1 MDPMAPTGAA
11 ARGRS
16 RSFGGSS
23 SSGAAAGASAGGG
36 GGIVNLDMFVRAGAD
51 KEMYVRADKID
62 LKNLDMQLEKT
73 RSQVWLEHQ
82 RSNRSAASPQLAAPL
97 LEWEIDLAKLDIQ
110 NQIAHGTFGVVYR
123 GTYDG
128 HDVAVKVL
136 DWGSDGQE
144 STMKHREAFEKEVA
158 VWQKLD
164 HPNVTKFVGASMGT
178 SQLKIP
184 KKGSTSSR
192 GRAVPNECCVVVVDY
207 QHGGTLKTLLY
218 NHRDKKLAYKKVVHL
233 ALDLARGLSY
243 LHSKK
248 IMHLDVKAENMLL
261 DRKRTLKIADFGVA
275 RVEAQSSD
283 VTGQTGTLGYMA
295 PEVLQGK
302 PYDHKC
308 DVYSFGIL
316 LWETYCCA
324 MAYPN
329 YSLADISYHVVKL
342 GIRPDIPRC
351 CPRALS
357 EIMTRCWDGNPDNRP
372 EMSEV
377 VALLEKID
385 TGSGKGGMTPVDDHV
400 AHGCSCFSFNRS
412 SA

>member
-1 MDPMAPTGAA
+1 MSHAGASIGGGGGA

-16 RSFGGSS
+16 RSLGSS
-23 SSGAAAGASAGGG
+23 SRAGNGNGAGA
-36 GGIVNLDMFVRAGAD
+36 FVRAGAD
-51 KEMYVRADKID
+51 GNEMYVRADKID
-62 LKNLDMQLEKT
+62 LKTLDVQLEKT
-73 RSQVWLEHQ
+73 RSQVWLDHQ
-82 RSNRSAASPQLAAPL
+82 RSAASPRPETPL
-97 LEWEIDLAKLDIQ
+97 LGWEIDLLGKLDIQ

-136 DWGSDGQE
+136 DWGHDGQD
-144 STMKHREAFEKEVA
+144 TAAKHREAFEKEVA

-184 KKGSTSSR
+184 RKQGSTSTSSSSSSCG
-192 GRAVPNECCVVVVDY
+192 GRTAPNECCVVVVEF

-218 NHRDKKLAYKKVVHL
+218 NHRDKKLSYRKVVRL
-233 ALDLARGLSY
+233 ALDLARGLNY

-248 IMHLDVKAENMLL
+248 IMHRDVKAENMLL

-275 RVEAQSSD
+275 RVEAQSCE

-351 CPRALS
+351 CPRPMAD
-357 EIMTRCWDGNPDNRP
+357 IMTRCWDGNPDNRP

-385 TGSGKGGMTPVDDHV
+385 TGSGKGGMTPVDDV
-400 AHGCSCFSFNRS
+400 SQGCTCFGFNRS
-412 SA
+412 VA

>member
-1 MDPMAPTGAA
+1 MDPTMAPTGAA

-23 SSGAAAGASAGGG
+23 SNAAGASAGAGG
-36 GGIVNLDMFVRAGAD
+36 GGVNLDAFVRAGAD
-51 KEMYVRADKID
+51 KEGYVRADKID

-82 RSNRSAASPQLAAPL
+82 RSHRAASPQPAAPL

-144 STMKHREAFEKEVA
+144 STAKHREAFEKEVA

-184 KKGSTSSR
+184 KKGSTSSS
-192 GRAVPNECCVVVVDY
+192 GRPVPNDCCVVVVDY
-207 QHGGTLKTLLY
+207 LHGGTLKTLLY
-218 NHRDKKLAYKKVVHL
+218 NHRDKKLSYKKVVHL

-248 IMHLDVKAENMLL
+248 IMHRDVKAENMLL

-377 VALLEKID
+377 VTLLEKID

-400 AHGCSCFSFNRS
+400 AHGCSCFGFNRS
-412 SA
+412 A

>member
-1 MDPMAPTGAA
+1 MSHAGASIGGGGGA

-16 RSFGGSS
+16 RSLGSS
-23 SSGAAAGASAGGG
+23 SRAGNGNGAGA
-36 GGIVNLDMFVRAGAD
+36 F
-51 KEMYVRADKID
+51 
-62 LKNLDMQLEKT
+62 
-73 RSQVWLEHQ
+73 VWLDHQ
-82 RSNRSAASPQLAAPL
+82 RSAASPRPETPL
-97 LEWEIDLAKLDIQ
+97 LGWEIDLLGKLDIQ

-136 DWGSDGQE
+136 DWGHDGQD
-144 STMKHREAFEKEVA
+144 TAAKHREAFEKEVA

-184 KKGSTSSR
+184 RKQGSTSTSSSSSSCG
-192 GRAVPNECCVVVVDY
+192 GRTAPNECCVVVVEF

-218 NHRDKKLAYKKVVHL
+218 NHRDKKLSYRKVVRL
-233 ALDLARGLSY
+233 ALDLARGLNY

-248 IMHLDVKAENMLL
+248 IMHRDVKAENMLL

-275 RVEAQSSD
+275 RVEAQSCE

-351 CPRALS
+351 CPRPMAD
-357 EIMTRCWDGNPDNRP
+357 IMTRCWDGNPDNRP

-385 TGSGKGGMTPVDDHV
+385 TGSGKGGMTPVDDV
-400 AHGCSCFSFNRS
+400 SQGCTCFGFNRS
-412 SA
+412 VA

>member
-1 MDPMAPTGAA
+1 MASSGGA
-11 ARGRS
+11 GYSRS
-16 RSFGGSS
+16 RSL
-23 SSGAAAGASAGGG
+23 GGG
-36 GGIVNLDMFVRAGAD
+36 GGADVFVRAAD
-51 KEMYVRADKID
+51 NEMYVRADKID
-62 LKNLDMQLEKT
+62 LKNLDVQFEKT
-73 RSQVWLEHQ
+73 RSRAWLEQQ
-82 RSNRSAASPQLAAPL
+82 RSSASASPLPL

-110 NQIAHGTFGVVYR
+110 SQVAHGTFGVVYR

-128 HDVAVKVL
+128 QDVAVKVL
-136 DWGSDGQE
+136 DWGQEGQE
-144 STMKHREAFEKEVA
+144 STAKHREAFEKEVT

-184 KKGSTSSR
+184 SAKESSR
-192 GRAVPNECCVVVVDY
+192 SGGGSGRGGGGQRCVVVVEF

-218 NHRDKKLAYKKVVHL
+218 RHRDKKLPYRKVVQL
-233 ALDLARGLSY
+233 ALDMARGLSY
-243 LHSKK
+243 LHGEK
-248 IMHLDVKAENMLL
+248 IVHRDVKAENMLL
-261 DRKRTLKIADFGVA
+261 DRKKTLKIADFGVA
-275 RVEAQSSD
+275 RVEAGGD
-283 VTGQTGTLGYMA
+283 GGDMTGQTGTIGYMA
-295 PEVLQGK
+295 PEVLQGR

-308 DVYSFGIL
+308 DVYSFGVL

-351 CPRALS
+351 CPKSLAD
-357 EIMTRCWDGNPDNRP
+357 IMARCWDANPDNRP

-385 TGSGKGGMTPVDDHV
+385 TSRGKGMTPVPEH
-400 AHGCSCFSFNRS
+400 ASQGCSCFGFPRG

>member
-1 MDPMAPTGAA
+1 MDPTMAPTGGAA

-23 SSGAAAGASAGGG
+23 SNEAAGGG
-36 GGIVNLDMFVRAGAD
+36 GVNLDVFVRAGAD
-51 KEMYVRADKID
+51 KEGYVRADKID

-82 RSNRSAASPQLAAPL
+82 RSNRSAASLQQPAAPL

-128 HDVAVKVL
+128 QDVAVKVL
-136 DWGSDGQE
+136 DWGSDGQD
-144 STMKHREAFEKEVA
+144 STVKHREAFQKEVA

-184 KKGSTSSR
+184 KKGGSTSGS
-192 GRAVPNECCVVVVDY
+192 GRAMPNECCVVVVDY
-207 QHGGTLKTLLY
+207 LHGGTLKTLLY
-218 NHRDKKLAYKKVVHL
+218 NHRDKKLSYKKVVHL

-248 IMHLDVKAENMLL
+248 IMHRDVKAENMLL

-357 EIMTRCWDGNPDNRP
+357 EIMTRCWDGNPNNRP

-400 AHGCSCFSFNRS
+400 AHGCSCLGFNRS

>member
-1 MDPMAPTGAA
+1 MAGGGGGA

-16 RSFGGSS
+16 RSFGSHS
-23 SSGAAAGASAGGG
+23 INGADGGG
-36 GGIVNLDMFVRAGAD
+36 LFVRAGAEN
-51 KEMYVRADKID
+51 EMYVRADKID
-62 LKNLDMQLEKT
+62 LKNLDVQLEKT

-82 RSNRSAASPQLAAPL
+82 RSQRAASPRPETPL

-136 DWGSDGQE
+136 DWGHDGQE
-144 STMKHREAFEKEVA
+144 TAMKHREAFEKEVA

-184 KKGSTSSR
+184 KKGSTSSSSG
-192 GRAVPNECCVVVVDY
+192 GRTTPNECCVVVVDF

-218 NHRDKKLAYKKVVHL
+218 NHRDKKLPYRKVVRL

-248 IMHLDVKAENMLL
+248 IMHRDVKAENMLL

-275 RVEAQSSD
+275 RVEAQSCE

-351 CPRALS
+351 CPRAMAD
-357 EIMTRCWDGNPDNRP
+357 IMTRCWDGNPDNRP

-377 VALLEKID
+377 VLLLEKID
-385 TGSGKGGMTPVDDHV
+385 TSSGKGGMTPVDDV
-400 AHGCSCFSFNRS
+400 AQGCSCFGFNRS
-412 SA
+412 VS

>member
-1 MDPMAPTGAA
+1 MESMPRTGGAT

-16 RSFGGSS
+16 HSFGGSS
-23 SSGAAAGASAGGG
+23 SSGAGGG
-36 GGIVNLDMFVRAGAD
+36 GGNGDMFVRAGAHN
-51 KEMYVRADKID
+51 EVYVRADKID
-62 LKNLDMQLEKT
+62 LKNLDLQLEKK
-73 RSQVWLEHQ
+73 RSQVWLDHQLSQ
-82 RSNRSAASPQLAAPL
+82 RSASPMPDSPL
-97 LEWEIDLAKLDIQ
+97 LEWEIDLAKLDIH

-136 DWGSDGQE
+136 DWGSDGHDT
-144 STMKHREAFEKEVA
+144 SAKHREAFEKEVA

-184 KKGSTSSR
+184 KKGSTSSGG
-192 GRAVPNECCVVVVDY
+192 GRSVPSECCVVVVEF

-218 NHRDKKLAYKKVVHL
+218 NHRDKKLSYKKVVHL

-248 IMHLDVKAENMLL
+248 IMHRDVKAENMLL
-261 DRKRTLKIADFGVA
+261 DRRRTLKIADFGVA
-275 RVEAQSSD
+275 RVEAQSSE

-377 VALLEKID
+377 VALLERID
-385 TGSGKGGMTPVDDHV
+385 TGSGKGGMTPVDDV
-400 AHGCSCFSFNRS
+400 AHGCFCFGFNRS

>member
-1 MDPMAPTGAA
+1 MDSAAKAPI
-11 ARGRS
+11 RGRS
-16 RSFGGSS
+16 RSFGEIS
-23 SSGAAAGASAGGG
+23 AAAGKGGG
-36 GGIVNLDMFVRAGAD
+36 GGDVFVRAGA
-51 KEMYVRADKID
+51 ENGVYVRADKID
-62 LKNLDMQLEKT
+62 LKHLDVQLEKT
-73 RSQVWLEHQ
+73 RSRVWLEHQ
-82 RSNRSAASPQLAAPL
+82 RSASPRPPRPL
-97 LEWEIDLAKLDIQ
+97 LDWEIDVAKLDIQ
-110 NQIAHGTFGVVYR
+110 NQVAQGTFGVVYR

-128 HDVAVKVL
+128 RDVAALKVL
-136 DWGSDGQE
+136 DWGQE
-144 STMKHREAFEKEVA
+144 GHESSAKHREAFEKEVA

-184 KKGSTSSR
+184 KKGGSSSAGGG
-192 GRAVPNECCVVVVDY
+192 GRAPPGECCVVVVEF

-218 NHRDKKLAYKKVVHL
+218 NHRDRKLPYRKVVQL

-243 LHSKK
+243 LHAQR
-248 IMHLDVKAENMLL
+248 IVHRDVKAENMLL
-261 DRKRTLKIADFGVA
+261 DRKRALKIADFGVA
-275 RVEAQSSD
+275 RVEAGGGGGGEM
-283 VTGQTGTLGYMA
+283 TGQTGTLGYMA
-295 PEVLQGK
+295 PEVLEGR

-351 CPRALS
+351 CPRALA
-357 EIMTRCWDGNPDNRP
+357 EIMARCWDRNPDYRP

-377 VALLEKID
+377 VAMLEKID
-385 TGSGKGGMTPVDDHV
+385 TSSGKGGMTPVDEV
-400 AHGCSCFSFNRS
+400 SQGCFCFGFQRS
-412 SA
+412 A

>member
-1 MDPMAPTGAA
+1 MDSITSPT
-11 ARGRS
+11 RGRNP
-16 RSFGGSS
+16 SFGGGS
-23 SSGAAAGASAGGG
+23 AGADDAD
-36 GGIVNLDMFVRAGAD
+36 VFVRAGAGN
-51 KEMYVRADKID
+51 EMYVRADKID
-62 LKNLDMQLEKT
+62 LKNLDVQLDRT
-73 RSQVWLEHQ
+73 RSKVWLENQ
-82 RSNRSAASPQLAAPL
+82 RSASPRPRPL
-97 LEWEIDLAKLDIQ
+97 LEWEVDLAKLDIQ

-136 DWGSDGQE
+136 DWGQE
-144 STMKHREAFEKEVA
+144 GHDTTAKHREAFEKEVA

-184 KKGSTSSR
+184 KKGSSSG
-192 GRAVPNECCVVVVDY
+192 GRAVPNECCVVVVEF

-218 NHRDKKLAYKKVVHL
+218 NHRDKKLPYKKVVQL

-248 IMHLDVKAENMLL
+248 IVHRDVKAENMLL

-275 RVEAQSSD
+275 RVEAGSEM
-283 VTGQTGTLGYMA
+283 TGQTGTLGYMA
-295 PEVLQGK
+295 PEVLEGRS
-302 PYDHKC
+302 YDHKC

-351 CPRALS
+351 CPRALAD
-357 EIMTRCWDGNPDNRP
+357 IMTRCWDGNPDSRP

-377 VALLEKID
+377 VSLLERID
-385 TGSGKGGMTPVDDHV
+385 TASGKGGMTPVDEV
-400 AHGCSCFSFNRS
+400 AQGCSCFGFPRS
-412 SA
+412 A

>member
-1 MDPMAPTGAA
+1 MSDAGSSIAGGA

-16 RSFGGSS
+16 RSFGCISNVP
-23 SSGAAAGASAGGG
+23 AAGGNDA
-36 GGIVNLDMFVRAGAD
+36 VFLRAGPD
-51 KEMYVRADKID
+51 DEMYVRADKID
-62 LKNLDMQLEKT
+62 LKNLDVQLEKK

-82 RSNRSAASPQLAAPL
+82 RSASPRPEALL

-136 DWGSDGQE
+136 DWGHDGQD
-144 STMKHREAFEKEVA
+144 TATRHREAFEKEVA

-178 SQLKIP
+178 SQLRIP
-184 KKGSTSSR
+184 RRGSTSSGGGGG
-192 GRAVPNECCVVVVDY
+192 GRAVPNECCVVVVEF

-218 NHRDKKLAYKKVVHL
+218 NHRDKKLSYKKVVRL

-248 IMHLDVKAENMLL
+248 IMHRDVKAENMLL
-261 DRKRTLKIADFGVA
+261 DRKRRLKIADFGVA
-275 RVEAQSSD
+275 RVEAQSSE
-283 VTGQTGTLGYMA
+283 VTGLTGTLGYMA

-308 DVYSFGIL
+308 DVYSFGIV

-324 MAYPN
+324 MAYAN
-329 YSLADISYHVVKL
+329 HSLADISYHVVKL
-342 GIRPDIPRC
+342 GNRPDIPRS

-357 EIMTRCWDGNPDNRP
+357 DIMTRCWDQRPDNRP

-385 TGSGKGGMTPVDDHV
+385 TSSGKGGMTPTHAYDV
-400 AHGCSCFSFNRS
+400 AQGCSCFGFNRG
-412 SA
+412 A

>member
-1 MDPMAPTGAA
+1 MAPTGGV

-16 RSFGGSS
+16 RSFGGISS
-23 SSGAAAGASAGGG
+23 TEPGAAGGG
-36 GGIVNLDMFVRAGAD
+36 NGGDLFVRAGAD
-51 KEMYVRADKID
+51 NEMYVRADKID
-62 LKNLDMQLEKT
+62 LKNLDVQLEKT

-82 RSNRSAASPQLAAPL
+82 RSTQRSASPLPEATL

-136 DWGSDGQE
+136 DWGKDGQD
-144 STMKHREAFEKEVA
+144 TAAKHREAFQKEVA

-164 HPNVTKFVGASMGT
+164 HPNITKFVGASMGT

-184 KKGSTSSR
+184 KKGSTPCG
-192 GRAVPNECCVVVVDY
+192 GRSVPNECCVVVVEF

-218 NHRDKKLAYKKVVHL
+218 NHRDKKLSYKKVVHL

-248 IMHLDVKAENMLL
+248 IMHRDVKAENMLL

-275 RVEAQSSD
+275 RVEAQSSE

-357 EIMTRCWDGNPDNRP
+357 DIMMRCWDGNPDNRP
-372 EMSEV
+372 EMAEV
-377 VALLEKID
+377 VTMLEKID

-400 AHGCSCFSFNRS
+400 AHGCSCFGFNRS
-412 SA
+412 A

>member
-1 MDPMAPTGAA
+1 MAGGA
-11 ARGRS
+11 ARGR
-16 RSFGGSS
+16 RHSFGGSS
-23 SSGAAAGASAGGG
+23 SAAAAAAAAASD
-36 GGIVNLDMFVRAGAD
+36 VFVRAGAD
-51 KEMYVRADKID
+51 NEVYVRADMID
-62 LKNLDMQLEKT
+62 LKNLDMQLERT
-73 RSQVWLEHQ
+73 RSHAWMEHQ
-82 RSNRSAASPQLAAPL
+82 RSQRSASPLAEPLL

-123 GTYDG
+123 GAYDG
-128 HDVAVKVL
+128 LDVAVKVL
-136 DWGSDGQE
+136 DWGHDGQE
-144 STMKHREAFEKEVA
+144 SSAKHREAFEKEVA

-184 KKGSTSSR
+184 KKG
-192 GRAVPNECCVVVVDY
+192 GARAVPKECCVVVVEF

-218 NHRDKKLAYKKVVHL
+218 NHRDKKLSYKKVVHL

-243 LHSKK
+243 LHSKR
-248 IMHLDVKAENMLL
+248 IMHRDVKAENMLL

-275 RVEAQSSD
+275 RVEAPSCE

-351 CPRALS
+351 CPRAMS
-357 EIMTRCWDGNPDNRP
+357 DIMMRCWDGNPDNRP

-385 TGSGKGGMTPVDDHV
+385 TGSGKGGMTPIDDHV
-400 AHGCSCFSFNRS
+400 AQGCSCFGFNRS
-412 SA
+412 S

>member
-1 MDPMAPTGAA
+1 MASGGGA
-11 ARGRS
+11 GCS
-16 RSFGGSS
+16 RSKSYGGSS
-23 SSGAAAGASAGGG
+23 SLVGAGAGEGGG
-36 GGIVNLDMFVRAGAD
+36 ADVFVRAD
-51 KEMYVRADKID
+51 NEMYVRADKID
-62 LKNLDMQLEKT
+62 LKNLDVQLEKT
-73 RSQVWLEHQ
+73 RSKVWLEQQ
-82 RSNRSAASPQLAAPL
+82 RSSAAASPLPLKL

-110 NQIAHGTFGVVYR
+110 SQVAHGTFGVVYR

-128 HDVAVKVL
+128 QDVAVKVL
-136 DWGSDGQE
+136 DWGQEGQE
-144 STMKHREAFEKEVA
+144 STAKHREAFEKEVA

-178 SQLKIP
+178 SHLKIP
-184 KKGSTSSR
+184 TAKESRSGGSGSGGGGGQR
-192 GRAVPNECCVVVVDY
+192 CVVVVEF

-218 NHRDKKLAYKKVVHL
+218 KHRDKKLPYKKVVQL
-233 ALDLARGLSY
+233 ALDMARGLSY
-243 LHSKK
+243 LHGEK
-248 IMHLDVKAENMLL
+248 IVHRDVKAENMLL
-261 DRKRTLKIADFGVA
+261 DRKKTVKIADFGVA
-275 RVEAQSSD
+275 RVEATAD
-283 VTGQTGTLGYMA
+283 GGDMTGQTGTIGYMA
-295 PEVLQGK
+295 PEVLQGR

-308 DVYSFGIL
+308 DVYSFGVL

-351 CPRALS
+351 CPKAMAD
-357 EIMTRCWDGNPDNRP
+357 IMTRCWDANPDNRP

-385 TGSGKGGMTPVDDHV
+385 TSRGKGGMTPVPEH
-400 AHGCSCFSFNRS
+400 ASQGCSCFGFSRG

>member
-1 MDPMAPTGAA
+1 MNSVASSGGAGCS
-11 ARGRS
+11 RSRS
-16 RSFGGSS
+16 RSFGGISS
-23 SSGAAAGASAGGG
+23 AGAGAGAGAD
-36 GGIVNLDMFVRAGAD
+36 VFVRAAD
-51 KEMYVRADKID
+51 NEMYVRADKID
-62 LKNLDMQLEKT
+62 LKNLDVQFEKT
-73 RSQVWLEHQ
+73 RSRVWLEQ
-82 RSNRSAASPQLAAPL
+82 QRSAASSPQPL

-110 NQIAHGTFGVVYR
+110 SQVAHGTFGVVYR

-128 HDVAVKVL
+128 QDVAVKVL
-136 DWGSDGQE
+136 DWGQEGQE
-144 STMKHREAFEKEVA
+144 STAKHREAFEKEVV

-184 KKGSTSSR
+184 SAKESRSGAGGSVSGGGGGGQR
-192 GRAVPNECCVVVVDY
+192 CVVVVEF

-218 NHRDKKLAYKKVVHL
+218 KHRDKKLPYKKVVQL
-233 ALDLARGLSY
+233 ALDMARGLSY
-243 LHSKK
+243 LHGEK
-248 IMHLDVKAENMLL
+248 IVHRDVKAENMLL
-261 DRKRTLKIADFGVA
+261 DRKKTLKIADFGVA
-275 RVEAQSSD
+275 RVEAGAD
-283 VTGQTGTLGYMA
+283 GHGGDMTGQTGTVGYMA
-295 PEVLQGK
+295 PEVLQGR

-308 DVYSFGIL
+308 DVYSFGVL

-351 CPRALS
+351 CPKALS
-357 EIMTRCWDGNPDNRP
+357 DIMTRCWDANPDNRP

-385 TGSGKGGMTPVDDHV
+385 TSRGKGMTAVPEH
-400 AHGCSCFSFNRS
+400 ASQGCSCFGFSRG